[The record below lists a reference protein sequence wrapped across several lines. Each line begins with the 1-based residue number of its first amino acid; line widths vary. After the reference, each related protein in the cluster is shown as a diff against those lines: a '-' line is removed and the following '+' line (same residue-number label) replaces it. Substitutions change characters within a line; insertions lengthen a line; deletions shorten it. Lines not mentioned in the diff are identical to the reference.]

1 MQEQLPRFTNAASPW
16 SAGAARETID
26 KLLIQVGWNEY
37 DPGRENLPSLCGIT
51 IRGRTA
57 VWSFSIES
65 DPVGSVPPK
74 GSVIGSAAGLLVCDI
89 EQSDVAVQ
97 DLSLVR
103 LGNTP
108 LTLGA
113 A

>member
-65 DPVGSVPPK
+65 DPVG
-74 GSVIGSAAGLLVCDI
+74 LLVP
-89 EQSDVAVQ
+89 
-97 DLSLVR
+97 LN
-103 LGNTP
+103 LGEYKGIRIV
-108 LTLGA
+108 TLREFLWTIG
-113 A
+113 